1 MKAARPLLQPP
12 SFMEIVMTTNI
23 LRAGAWRA
31 ARGFDMSDADAR
43 ACPVTGATPA
53 ALQAYE
59 RALVA
64 FLGWRGGTEEALAQA
79 LQQAPGFVMAHLL
92 QGYLLVCG
100 RDPRRVGLAR
110 PVLARAAALRANS
123 REQRHLLALAAAID
137 GDYEAAKAHLG
148 DVLDAHPRDAL
159 ALHVAHA
166 FDYVTGD
173 VARLHDRVAA
183 VLPAWS
189 AELPGYHAVLAMHA
203 FGLEEC
209 GEYERAE
216 EAARD
221 ALAQNPAN
229 ARAHHVMAH
238 VFEMTDRAGEGLRWM
253 NAHIQGW
260 AVDSL
265 VSTHCWWH
273 LALFHLAQ
281 GEADRA
287 LALYDRRLS
296 AAQADGIA
304 DLIDAAALLWRLQ
317 LESSTDPRAR
327 WPELAAAWSPRI
339 NDGFCSFN
347 DVHAMLAFV
356 GARDWQRALR
366 LERAL
371 AAAQWL
377 PTRHGE
383 TTRQL
388 GLPACRALIAFGRGD
403 DALATTLLASV
414 PAHAHRLGGSHAQR
428 DVLHLTLLKAIEHL
442 RRPAHRLHAERT
454 DRRPGLSFQQR
465 APQAQRSRPVVGFE
479 QS

>member
-1 MKAARPLLQPP
+1 MNDHGAP
-12 SFMEIVMTTNI
+12 SSP
-23 LRAGAWRA
+23 A
-31 ARGFDMSDADAR
+31 
-43 ACPVTGATPA
+43 TGATPA

-59 RALVA
+59 RALTA
-64 FLGWRGGTEEALAQA
+64 FLGWRGGTEEALDQA

-92 QGYLLVCG
+92 QGYQLVCG
-100 RDPRRVGLAR
+100 RDPRRLGLAR
-110 PVLARAAALRANS
+110 PVLARAAALRANGHE
-123 REQRHLLALAAAID
+123 RRHLAALAAAVD
-137 GDYEAAKAHLG
+137 GNYEAAKAHLG
-148 DVLDAHPRDAL
+148 EVLKSSPRDAL

-173 VARLHDRVAA
+173 LARLQDRVRA

-189 AELPGYHAVLAMHA
+189 AGLPGYHAVLAMHA

-216 EAARD
+216 QAARD
-221 ALAQNPAN
+221 ALALNPAN

-238 VFEMTDRAGEGLRWM
+238 VFEMTGRSREGLRWM
-253 NAHIQGW
+253 NAHLDGW

-265 VSTHCWWH
+265 VGAHCWWH

-281 GEADRA
+281 GQADRA
-287 LALYDRRLS
+287 LALYDQRVR
-296 AAQADGIA
+296 ATRADDIA
-304 DLIDAAALLWRLQ
+304 GLIDAAALLWRLQ
-317 LESSTDPRAR
+317 LRGSRDTGAR
-327 WPELAAAWSPRI
+327 WPELADAWSARI
-339 NDGFCSFN
+339 DDGFCSFN

-371 AAAQWL
+371 ADARSL

-383 TTRQL
+383 TTRLL

-403 DALATTLLASV
+403 DVLATTLLAGL

-428 DVLHLTLLKAIEHL
+428 DVLHLTLMNAADRL
-442 RRPAHRLHAERT
+442 RRRT
-454 DRRPGLSFQQR
+454 RIAQTPRTPIDPRGLSRQHGATQVF
-465 APQAQRSRPVVGFE
+465 RSHA
-479 QS
+479 SWI

>member
-1 MKAARPLLQPP
+1 
-12 SFMEIVMTTNI
+12 MTGT
-23 LRAGAWRA
+23 
-31 ARGFDMSDADAR
+31 
-43 ACPVTGATPA
+43 TPA

-59 RALVA
+59 RALAA

-123 REQRHLLALAAAID
+123 RERRHLAALAAAID

-148 DVLDAHPRDAL
+148 DVLDTHPRDAL

-173 VARLHDRVAA
+173 IARLHDRVTA

-189 AELPGYHAVLAMHA
+189 ADLPGYHAVLAMHA

-238 VFEMTDRAGEGLRWM
+238 VFEMTGRTGEGLRWM
-253 NAHIQGW
+253 NAHIQCW
-260 AVDSL
+260 VDSL

-287 LALYDRRLS
+287 LALYDRRVS
-296 AAQADGIA
+296 AAQADDIA

-317 LESSTDPRAR
+317 LEGSTDTPCALARAGR
-327 WPELAAAWSPRI
+327 RVVAAHRRRLLQLQRHSRHAGLRRRTRLAARPA
-339 NDGFCSFN
+339 
-347 DVHAMLAFV
+347 A
-356 GARDWQRALR
+356 GARAGGRAV
-366 LERAL
+366 L
-371 AAAQWL
+371 AHAAWRDHA
-377 PTRHGE
+377 PTR
-383 TTRQL
+383 
-388 GLPACRALIAFGRGD
+388 PAGVSRAD
-403 DALATTLLASV
+403 
-414 PAHAHRLGGSHAQR
+414 RL
-428 DVLHLTLLKAIEHL
+428 
-442 RRPAHRLHAERT
+442 RPR
-454 DRRPGLSFQQR
+454 
-465 APQAQRSRPVVGFE
+465 
-479 QS
+479 

>member
-1 MKAARPLLQPP
+1 MTRRT
-12 SFMEIVMTTNI
+12 SFVIASSCSVADPVVN
-23 LRAGAWRA
+23 G
-31 ARGFDMSDADAR
+31 SDARD
-43 ACPVTGATPA
+43 CPVTGTTPE

-59 RALVA
+59 RALAA
-64 FLGWRGGTEEALAQA
+64 FLGWRGGTEDALAQA
-79 LQQAPGFVMAHLL
+79 LQQAPDFVMAHLL
-92 QGYLLVCG
+92 QAYVLVCG
-100 RDPRRVGLAR
+100 RDPRRVRLAR
-110 PVLARAAALRANS
+110 PVLARAAALRAND
-123 REQRHLLALAAAID
+123 RERGHLAALAAAID
-137 GDYEAAKAHLG
+137 DDYEAAKAHLG
-148 DVLDAHPRDAL
+148 DVLDRYPRDAL

-189 AELPGYHAVLAMHA
+189 ADLPGYHAVLAMHA

-221 ALAQNPAN
+221 AVAQNPAN

-238 VFEMTDRAGEGLRWM
+238 VFEMTGRTGEGVRWM
-253 NAHIQGW
+253 NAHTPDWG
-260 AVDSL
+260 VDSV

-287 LALYDRRLS
+287 LALYDRRVR
-296 AAQADGIA
+296 APQADGIA

-317 LESSTDPRAR
+317 LDGSTDTSTR

-339 NDGFCSFN
+339 DDGFCSFN
-347 DVHAMLAFV
+347 DIHAMLSFV
-356 GARDWQRALR
+356 GAGDWQRALR

-371 AAAQWL
+371 ASAQCL

-383 TTRQL
+383 TTRQV

-403 DALATTLLASV
+403 DALATTLLASL
-414 PAHAHRLGGSHAQR
+414 PAYAHRVGGSHAQR
-428 DVLHLTLLKAIEHL
+428 DVLHLTLLKAVERL
-442 RRPAHRLHAERT
+442 RRPRRIART
-454 DRRPGLSFQQR
+454 PSHQIGAPGLTQQR
-465 APQAQRSRPVVGFE
+465 ATQARRDLTHRGIE

>member
-1 MKAARPLLQPP
+1 
-12 SFMEIVMTTNI
+12 
-23 LRAGAWRA
+23 
-31 ARGFDMSDADAR
+31 MSDCYAR
-43 ACPVTGATPA
+43 ACPVTGTTPA

-59 RALVA
+59 RALAA

-92 QGYLLVCG
+92 QGYVLVCG
-100 RDPRRVGLAR
+100 RDPRRVDLAR

-123 REQRHLLALAAAID
+123 HERRHLAALAAAID
-137 GDYEAAKAHLG
+137 GNYEAAKAHLG
-148 DVLDAHPRDAL
+148 DVLDTHPRDAL

-173 VARLHDRVAA
+173 IARLHDRVAA

-189 AELPGYHAVLAMHA
+189 ADLPGYHAVLAMHA

-238 VFEMTDRAGEGLRWM
+238 VFEMTGRTGEGLRWM
-253 NAHIQGW
+253 NAHIQSW
-260 AVDSL
+260 AVDS
-265 VSTHCWWH
+265 VASTHFWWH

-287 LALYDRRLS
+287 LALYDQRVS
-296 AAQADGIA
+296 AAQADDIA

-317 LESSTDPRAR
+317 LEGSTDLRAR
-327 WPELAAAWSPRI
+327 WPELAAAWSPHI

-347 DVHAMLAFV
+347 DIHAMLAFV
-356 GARDWQRALR
+356 GARDWQRALQ
-366 LERAL
+366 LEHAL
-371 AAAQWL
+371 AAAQCL

-383 TTRQL
+383 TTREL

-403 DALATTLLASV
+403 DALATTLLASL
-414 PAHAHRLGGSHAQR
+414 PAHEHRLGGSHAQR
-428 DVLHLTLLKAIEHL
+428 DVLHLTLLKAIERL
-442 RRPAHRLHAERT
+442 RRPAQFWRGNSQMTANALAMSPNAPAT
-454 DRRPGLSFQQR
+454 RP
-465 APQAQRSRPVVGFE
+465 
-479 QS
+479 